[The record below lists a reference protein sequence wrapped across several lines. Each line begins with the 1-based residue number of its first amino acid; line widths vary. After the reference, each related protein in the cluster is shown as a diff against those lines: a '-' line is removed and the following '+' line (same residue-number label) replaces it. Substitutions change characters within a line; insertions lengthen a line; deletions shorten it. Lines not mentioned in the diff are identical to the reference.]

1 MDGPSQRQF
10 RQSNV
15 ASFQENCKV
24 ESVAAESLRKIY
36 ESEIKNLES
45 KAYQSRIKMEKE
57 LEDHKI
63 QVKEY
68 ECKSKG
74 LQEKYDV
81 DIVAQQQI
89 NNDLKIMIENLE
101 NKLRIC
107 QKNNQDLLQIE
118 QYGSQTEVSTLLREL
133 KNKQNEVGKYQSEII
148 DLQKK
153 YNHAH
158 AVALPHVINASK
170 KQIEDLQ
177 KDNETLKNG
186 LKIHQMMS
194 RDVNACQPQPHFRV
208 RKNLEGVESE
218 FKSKFDDLEER
229 YKKETSVYQERIKDL
244 MESNEN
250 LKKDNGNFISCIVD
264 LKEDAQNL
272 KKDDENLKA
281 KLKDLQERY
290 KIEINGYRERLVD
303 LREDNKNLKKEDE
316 NLKVK
321 LNDLQERHIK
331 ETSSYHKH
339 IKDTEKDNEN
349 LELVG
354 LKIQKKSDQEF
365 SKELK
370 KCQSEMND
378 LQEKSKK
385 DSIAQQGHKNLI
397 TELKCMLNHTEM
409 ELKQSQCQVK
419 DLQEKCEKGSEA
431 QQFAESMKEIYASQV
446 NVLEFEMKGYQS
458 KLMKLQEHSIG
469 EKKHCQAQID
479 DLQEKYM
486 KEISDH
492 QLTESQT
499 ETYKLKLEGLEIRVK
514 EYQSKINDLQEK
526 YKKESRAQEEL
537 KNLTYNHMEM
547 ELEQSQCQVKDLQ
560 EKCKKE
566 SEAQQLAESLK
577 EIYASQVNVVEFEMK
592 RYQSELKRLQEHSIG
607 EKKHC
612 QSQIDDLQ
620 EKYMK
625 EISAHQLTESQKE
638 TYKLGLE
645 VREKEY
651 YDRYKS

>member
-45 KAYQSRIKMEKE
+45 KAYQSQIKMEKE
-57 LEDHKI
+57 LKDHEI

-68 ECKSKG
+68 QSKIKG

-89 NNDLKIMIENLE
+89 NNDLKMIIANLE
-101 NKLRIC
+101 NKLKIC
-107 QKNNQDLLQIE
+107 QKSNQDLLEIE
-118 QYGSQTEVSTLLREL
+118 QYGSQTEFSTLLREL
-133 KNKQNEVGKYQSEII
+133 KNKQNEVGEYQSEII
-148 DLQKK
+148 DLQNK

-177 KDNETLKNG
+177 KDNESLKNG

-194 RDVNACQPQPHFRV
+194 LEVNDSQPQPHFRA
-208 RKNLEGVESE
+208 RGGTNFEGIENE
-218 FKSKFDDLEER
+218 FQSKFSHIEER
-229 YKKETSVYQERIKDL
+229 YKQETSVYQERIKDL

-250 LKKDNGNFISCIVD
+250 LKKDNENFISCIVD
-264 LKEDAQNL
+264 LKEDAKNL

-290 KIEINGYRERLVD
+290 KIELNGYRERLVD

-316 NLKVK
+316 NLKDK
-321 LNDLQERHIK
+321 LKDLQERHIK
-331 ETSSYHKH
+331 ETYAYQKY
-339 IKDTEKDNEN
+339 IKATEKDKEDMK
-349 LELVG
+349 LVG
-354 LKIQKKSDQEF
+354 LKTQKESDQVF
-365 SKELK
+365 LKELK
-370 KCQSEMND
+370 KYQSEIND
-378 LQEKSKK
+378 LQEK
-385 DSIAQQGHKNLI
+385 
-397 TELKCMLNHTEM
+397 
-409 ELKQSQCQVK
+409 LKQSQSQVK
-419 DLQEKCEKGSEA
+419 DLQEKFEKESDA
-431 QQFAESMKEIYASQV
+431 RQFAESMKEIHASQV
-446 NVLEFEMKGYQS
+446 NVVEFGMKS
-458 KLMKLQEHSIG
+458 KLMKLQEQSIG
-469 EKKHCQAQID
+469 EKKHCQSQID
-479 DLQEKYM
+479 DLQKKYT
-486 KEISDH
+486 KEISSH
-492 QLTESQT
+492 KLTESQK
-499 ETYKLKLEGLEIRVK
+499 ETFRLKLEGLVIREK
-514 EYQSKINDLQEK
+514 EYQSNVRDLQEK
-526 YKKESRAQEEL
+526 LKKESTDQQKL
-537 KNLTYNHMEM
+537 KNLII
-547 ELEQSQCQVKDLQ
+547 ELRYKLNEIEVECKQSQCQVKDLQ

-592 RYQSELKRLQEHSIG
+592 WCQSELKKLQENSIG
-607 EKKHC
+607 DKKNC

-620 EKYMK
+620 EKYRK
-625 EISAHQLTESQKE
+625 EISAHQLTKSQNE

-645 VREKEY
+645 YQTRREREY
-651 YDRYKS
+651 QSTIMNLKKQGPWGRGGP